1 MRANSGSY
9 IGFGGNSTNA
19 GKSLTGNDPM
29 MTRGNKIGYND
40 TIATPTPTPQS
51 MTMRSRPVVVQHSTT
66 LPANANAAA
75 LAAARQTL
83 MGRLAAGGIGS
94 FPPTTT
100 PMGGNDQHY
109 NHPQHHNHHHHN
121 QQQQTK
127 SLHSMH
133 APSFYAS
140 AVNSP
145 SSSLHTPPTSIPPPP
160 QPLSSSYTQHPLLAT
175 SFGPNAATATNA
187 ISPNAKATK
196 VSNQQQQQ
204 QQQQTTNNKTNTT
217 SSTIT
222 SNSSNVINTNSTPKP
237 FYNASSSQPLWKS
250 KF

>member
-40 TIATPTPTPQS
+40 TIATPIPTPQS
-51 MTMRSRPVVVQHSTT
+51 MTMRSRPAVVQHSTT

-109 NHPQHHNHHHHN
+109 NHPQHHNHHHHHH

-145 SSSLHTPPTSIPPPP
+145 SSSLHTPPTSIPPP
-160 QPLSSSYTQHPLLAT
+160 LSSSYTQHPLLAT

-196 VSNQQQQQ
+196 VSNQQQQ